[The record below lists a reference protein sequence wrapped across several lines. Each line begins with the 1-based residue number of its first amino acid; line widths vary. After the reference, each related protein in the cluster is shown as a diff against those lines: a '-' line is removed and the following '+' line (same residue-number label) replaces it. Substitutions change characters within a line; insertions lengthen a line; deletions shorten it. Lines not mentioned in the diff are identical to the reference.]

1 MIDKINNYLKR
12 QIYSKKFEGCSY
24 YIICNNEE
32 YTNCLGKNGIND
44 IINVGNF
51 TNVLVIN
58 VLVSILIDEGE
69 LNLND
74 KVKDYIPEFKYDDVL
89 IIHLLTHSSGLIN
102 NINNK
107 KYDAGNDV
115 VFDEI
120 NYKILVMIIEKLY
133 TTDLELL
140 ARSLIFERLCMNDT
154 RLVRNKVYTTITDIS
169 HFIKMILDNG
179 YYNGKQ
185 FIDINYIDTWF
196 TPLFLSNNNVR
207 TTLGW
212 ILGNTSEI
220 GSNIDCSLNT
230 IVFNNG
236 NYMLIDRDNDLAIV
250 FLFKNLKIID
260 NKINKYIYK
269 ILKEYKK
276 IY

>member
-32 YTNCLGKNGIND
+32 YTNYLGKNRIND

-74 KVKDYIPEFKYDDVL
+74 KVKDYIPEFMYDDVL

-107 KYDAGNDV
+107 KYDAG
-115 VFDEI
+115 
-120 NYKILVMIIEKLY
+120 
-133 TTDLELL
+133 T
-140 ARSLIFERLCMNDT
+140 ADT
-154 RLVRNKVYTTITDIS
+154 
-169 HFIKMILDNG
+169 G
-179 YYNGKQ
+179 
-185 FIDINYIDTWF
+185 
-196 TPLFLSNNNVR
+196 LS
-207 TTLGW
+207 
-212 ILGNTSEI
+212 S
-220 GSNIDCSLNT
+220 
-230 IVFNNG
+230 
-236 NYMLIDRDNDLAIV
+236 A
-250 FLFKNLKIID
+250 
-260 NKINKYIYK
+260 
-269 ILKEYKK
+269 
-276 IY
+276 